1 MNAHQRDSR
10 QETAP
15 GRRHKQRS
23 RKDTAG
29 KRGAATHPPVWP
41 GLEGGRYRPLRQRDM
56 ERIHSTVMDILEKVG
71 LADPTPSLIEI
82 VGAAGGW
89 MSADGRL
96 CYPRGLVED
105 VIARAKRSFIWSG
118 QSSAHD
124 LEVGGQRVHMGTG
137 GAAPLILDFNTGRY
151 RETTLVD
158 VYDITRLADTLE
170 NIHFIWRTVVA
181 RDIPNAFDLDL
192 NTAYAC
198 MQGTSK
204 HIGVSFV
211 NGEHVR
217 AAVDMFDIHL
227 GGEGRFRKRPFCSLS
242 CCHVVPPLRF
252 AQPSCDALE
261 SAVMSGMPASLISL
275 AQAGATGPATLAG
288 TIAQAMAETLAGL
301 VFAFLIDSQCRIDL
315 GTWTVVSD
323 LRTGAM
329 SAGSPELALMV
340 AGSAQMAGFYDLPGS
355 VAAGMSDS
363 KLPDAQAGAEKG
375 YTLALAAQ
383 AGSTLIHESAGMHA
397 SLLGTAFESYVID
410 NDTLGAVLRTVRGI
424 EVNDKTLAF
433 EVIRDVATGDGH
445 FLGQEQTIERMETDY
460 VYPRLGDRSSPEE
473 WEERGSKD
481 IWQMARA
488 RVKEILHEHYPNHVD
503 SEADKHIRNKFNI
516 LLPSSEMQPGNARW

>member
-1 MNAHQRDSR
+1 MGSTYAEPAIIPAAPFPRTMNAHQRDSR

-181 RDIPNAFDLDL
+181 RDMPNAFDLDI

-198 MQGTSK
+198 
-204 HIGVSFV
+204 
-211 NGEHVR
+211 R
-217 AAVDMFDIHL
+217 
-227 GGEGRFRKRPFCSLS
+227 
-242 CCHVVPPLRF
+242 
-252 AQPSCDALE
+252 
-261 SAVMSGMPASLISL
+261 
-275 AQAGATGPATLAG
+275 
-288 TIAQAMAETLAGL
+288 
-301 VFAFLIDSQCRIDL
+301 
-315 GTWTVVSD
+315 
-323 LRTGAM
+323 
-329 SAGSPELALMV
+329 ELAN
-340 AGSAQMAGFYDLPGS
+340 
-355 VAAGMSDS
+355 
-363 KLPDAQAGAEKG
+363 
-375 YTLALAAQ
+375 T
-383 AGSTLIHESAGMHA
+383 
-397 SLLGTAFESYVID
+397 
-410 NDTLGAVLRTVRGI
+410 
-424 EVNDKTLAF
+424 
-433 EVIRDVATGDGH
+433 
-445 FLGQEQTIERMETDY
+445 
-460 VYPRLGDRSSPEE
+460 
-473 WEERGSKD
+473 
-481 IWQMARA
+481 
-488 RVKEILHEHYPNHVD
+488 
-503 SEADKHIRNKFNI
+503 
-516 LLPSSEMQPGNARW
+516 